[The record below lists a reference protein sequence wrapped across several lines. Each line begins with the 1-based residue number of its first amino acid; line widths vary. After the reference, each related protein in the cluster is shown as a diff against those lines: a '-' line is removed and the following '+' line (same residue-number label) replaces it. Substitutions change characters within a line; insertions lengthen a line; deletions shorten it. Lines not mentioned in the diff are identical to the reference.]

1 MTVPNYMAMTI
12 QTMVNASEIVGLLDD
27 ATLLG
32 SWEADGRVHLYWPID
47 AWSEEKPKN
56 LSWVLQQ
63 LGDDRGAASITT
75 SMLPGEDWNALW
87 ASQVKP
93 IRIGRRILIRPS
105 WDPVESSSDTIEF
118 ILDPKQAFGTGHHAT
133 TYLLIEWLEDC
144 IQGGER
150 VLDVGTGS
158 GILAMVALRLGA
170 TSALGIDHDSVAID
184 CAHEYATVNA
194 FGEEL
199 GLRTLTLAEL
209 QSEPFQLIVA
219 NLDRRTLLDHV
230 SQFQRVNS
238 AGTCLLLSGILQ
250 DDHDEIVGQYEQSG
264 WKLVDVRE
272 RDGWL
277 AVRLQSGRT

>member
-12 QTMVNASEIVGLLDD
+12 QTMANASEIVGLLDD

-32 SWEADGRVHLYWPID
+32 SWETDGIVHLYWPID
-47 AWSEEKPKN
+47 AWSEEKPNN
-56 LSWVLQQ
+56 LQWVLQQ
-63 LGDDRGAASITT
+63 LGDDRGAASIAT
-75 SMLPGEDWNALW
+75 SMFPGEDWNAQW

-105 WDPVESSSDTIEF
+105 WEPVDGSQDALEF

-133 TYLLIEWLEDC
+133 TSLLIEWLEDC

-170 TSALGIDHDSVAID
+170 KFALGIDYDSVAID
-184 CAHEYATVNA
+184 CAQEYAKGNA
-194 FGEEL
+194 FNEEL
-199 GLRTLTLAEL
+199 ELRTLTLGEL
-209 QSEPFQLIVA
+209 QSEPFHLIVA
-219 NLDRRTLLDHV
+219 NLDRQTLLDHA
-230 SQFQRVNS
+230 SQFQDVNFD
-238 AGTCLLLSGILQ
+238 GTCLLLSGILQ
-250 DDHDEIVGQYEQSG
+250 EDRDEIVDLYEQSG

-272 RDGWL
+272 REGWL
-277 AVRLQSGRT
+277 AVRLQSGIT